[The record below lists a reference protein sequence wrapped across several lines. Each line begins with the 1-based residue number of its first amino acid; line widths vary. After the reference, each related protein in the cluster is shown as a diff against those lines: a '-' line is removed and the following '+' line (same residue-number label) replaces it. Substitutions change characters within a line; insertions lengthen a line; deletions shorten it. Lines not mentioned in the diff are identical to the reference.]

1 MLKHWIPWKF
11 LIQRAAR
18 SYGVIDPVGL
28 LARLRRFS
36 QPSEIQEPFELLR
49 AGIVFHARGMIN
61 TRAIQH
67 NLDWVWPYWVEKQ
80 FDPGDVAFMP
90 RGFAISHVNLT
101 HRNWTAV
108 GQANLPL
115 YPIVDSHGLVTPLLD
130 GWSLDFWIVSANGR
144 KLLPSKLET
153 IDQRL
158 ELDPQPTVQTVGY
171 QDGMHL
177 AIDVAVE
184 NRQRI
189 PQLIARVKGRS
200 KTGGQLVVALRPY
213 NPEGI
218 QFVETVVYEPESLGW
233 RVNDEASVRFSD
245 QPAQV
250 LVSDYAQGDVIHK
263 IGTEGTV
270 HRGNCEVGMASA
282 AALFDLTRDAQRRL
296 EVSVPLMEELQR
308 ENIQWSPLEDSWQSA
323 LAGAARLQVPDSK
336 LQFLYDAS
344 LRTLILLS
352 AGDVFPGPYTYR
364 RFWFRDACLMLNAML
379 SAGLDRR
386 CRRLLNTFFPRQNK
400 SGYFLSQ
407 EGEWDSNGQVL
418 WIVDRFQQLT
428 GEDLPP
434 SWIKAVIKGADWIRK
449 KRNSSDLKTL
459 HTGLLPAGFSAEHLG
474 PNDYYYWDDFLG
486 LAGLTAAAGLA
497 GRFDSAD
504 THDRLQLEAVS
515 FRNAIFNSIADI
527 PENRKQGAIPASP
540 YRRMDAGAV
549 GSLVA
554 DYPLQLTAPGDQ
566 QIFNTIEFL
575 LANSF
580 HSGGFFQDMIHSG
593 INPYLTLCIAQTLLR
608 NNDLRYR
615 GLMETV
621 AELASP
627 TGQWPEAI
635 HPHTGGGCMGDG
647 QHGWAAAEWIM
658 MIRNLFFREEGRQLI
673 VGAGIFPEWLAGE
686 TDVCF
691 GPALTPFGS
700 VAIRIFRQ
708 DNDHLLAFDAR
719 WRAKPPAVT
728 IQIPG
733 FQNETVT
740 EFDQPV
746 RLHPQNEG
754 SQQDF

>member
-11 LIQRAAR
+11 LIKRAAR
-18 SYGVIDPVGL
+18 SYGVIDPIGL
-28 LARLRRFS
+28 LARLRRFA
-36 QPSEIQEPFELLR
+36 QPSEIQEPLELLR
-49 AGIVFHARGMIN
+49 AGILFHARGLIN

-80 FDPGDVAFMP
+80 FDPSDVAFMP

-108 GQANLPL
+108 GQADLPL
-115 YPIVDSHGLVTPLLD
+115 YPIVDPRGLVTPLFD
-130 GWSLDFWIVSANGR
+130 GWSLDFWTVSDKRR
-144 KLLPSKLET
+144 KLLPSKLEHL
-153 IDQRL
+153 DQRL
-158 ELDPQPTVQTVGY
+158 ELDPQPTVRTISR

-177 AIDVAVE
+177 AVDVAVE
-184 NRQRI
+184 TRQGI
-189 PQLIARVKGRS
+189 PQLMARVKGRS

-218 QFVETVVYEPESLGW
+218 QFIETVVYEPESSRW
-233 RVNDEASVRFSD
+233 RVNDQATVQFSD

-250 LVSDYAQGDVIHK
+250 LVSDYAAGDVIHK
-263 IGTEGTV
+263 IGGPGTD
-270 HRGNCEVGMASA
+270 HRGNCNVGMATA
-282 AALFDLTRDAQRRL
+282 VALFDLTENVQRRL
-296 EVSVPLMEELQR
+296 EVRVPLTEELQR
-308 ENIQWSPLEDSWQSA
+308 ENIQWSPLEDSWQSS
-323 LAGAARLQVPDSK
+323 LAGAARLQVPDAK
-336 LQFLYDAS
+336 IQFLYDAS

-352 AGDVFPGPYTYR
+352 AGDVLPGPYTYR

-379 SAGLDRR
+379 AAGLDRR
-386 CRRLLNTFFPRQNK
+386 CRRLLKTFFPRQNK
-400 SGYFLSQ
+400 AGYFLSQ
-407 EGEWDSNGQVL
+407 AGEWDSNGQVL

-428 GEDLPP
+428 GQDLPP

-449 KRNSSDLKTL
+449 KRKSSELKTL
-459 HTGLLPAGFSAEHLG
+459 HAGLLPAGFSAEHLG
-474 PNDYYYWDDFLG
+474 PNDYYYWDDFWG
-486 LAGLTAAAGLA
+486 LAGLTAAARLA

-504 THDRLQLEAVS
+504 TRDRLQREAAS
-515 FRNAIFNSIADI
+515 FRDAIFKSIADI
-527 PENRKQGAIPASP
+527 PENRARGAIPASP

-621 AELASP
+621 AGLASP

-647 QHGWAAAEWIM
+647 QHGWAAAEWLM
-658 MIRNLFFREEGRQLI
+658 MIRNLFVREEGRQLI
-673 VGAGIFPEWLAGE
+673 VGAGIFPEWLE
-686 TDVCF
+686 SREDICY
-691 GPALTPFGS
+691 GPTPTPFGS
-700 VAIRIFRQ
+700 IGIRIFRKGAE
-708 DNDHLLAFDAR
+708 HLLEVNAH
-719 WRAKPPAVT
+719 WRGDPPPVT

-733 FQNETVT
+733 FQNETVMVF
-740 EFDQPV
+740 EKPM
-746 RLHPQNEG
+746 RLSPKRER
-754 SQQDF
+754 S